1 MTRKRI
7 MRAKAPIT
15 TPDTPVRVVVITL
28 DNHLSGAFQRAQAQF
43 ARSGTGVSIG
53 FHAAADWDE
62 KPGALDAAQD
72 DIARA
77 DIILCTMLFLEDH
90 IRAVMPALEA
100 RREDCDAIVGLMSA
114 GEVVKLTR
122 MGDYRMDKPAT
133 GMMALLKK
141 LRGSGKPGASS
152 GKGQMAM
159 LRRLPKLLKYV
170 PGTAQ
175 DVRAYFLTLQYW
187 LAGSDDNV
195 VDMIRALIDRY
206 ASGERAALRGT
217 MKAEAPREYPEVGV
231 YHPGMASRMSA
242 TAAAL
247 LCARQ
252 GCAAL

>member
-1 MTRKRI
+1 
-7 MRAKAPIT
+7 MRAKAT
-15 TPDTPVRVVVITL
+15 SSMAVTPSTPVRVVVITL
-28 DNHLSGAFQRAQAQF
+28 DNHLSGAFQRAQQQF
-43 ARSGTGVSIG
+43 DRAETGVTIG
-53 FHAAADWDE
+53 FHAAADWEE
-62 KPGALDAAQD
+62 KPETLEAARA
-72 DIARA
+72 DIARG

-90 IRAVMPALEA
+90 IRAVLPALQA
-100 RREDCDAIVGLMSA
+100 RQDECDAMVGLMSA

-133 GMMALLKK
+133 GMMAMLKK

-159 LRRLPKLLKYV
+159 LRRLPKLLRFV

-206 ASGERAALRGT
+206 AAGDRAALRGA
-217 MKAEAPREYPEVGV
+217 MKAVPPREYPEVGV
-231 YHPGMASRMSA
+231 YHPRHDPAYIGQ
-242 TAAAL
+242 
-247 LCARQ
+247 C
-252 GCAAL
+252 C